1 MYPLFMGPYYNLMC
15 TILQFRKTK
24 SCFSFPIAL
33 RCILARR
40 SENEGSFTTED
51 MKLSRS
57 NIHAESSYHKDYLTL
72 HCLSHD
78 AIAVLFHHL
87 LTRKLF
93 FNARVLKIVSCA
105 STMYYSKVYN
115 TKT

>member
-1 MYPLFMGPYYNLMC
+1 MGLYFNVMSS
-15 TILQFRKTK
+15 ILQCCNVK
-24 SCFSFPIAL
+24 SRFTCQIVL
-33 RCILARR
+33 CCILARR

-57 NIHAESSYHKDYLTL
+57 NIHAKSSYHKDYFTL

-78 AIAVLFHHL
+78 AITILFHHL